1 MPAPVESYGLPAA
14 DGWFPFGHYSDAV
27 WDTTKMN
34 NVSQHFITAYLD
46 LHLKGDTAKAD
57 YFDVVPSGNDA
68 VWAVDDNGD
77 PTVEHTYWTGF
88 RPRSAF
94 GLMFET
100 KRPVE

>member
-1 MPAPVESYGLPAA
+1 M
-14 DGWFPFGHYSDAV
+14 
-27 WDTTKMN
+27 
-34 NVSQHFITAYLD
+34 D
-46 LHLKGDTAKAD
+46 LHLKGDTVKAD

-77 PTVEHTYWTGF
+77 PTAEHTYWTGF
-88 RPRSAF
+88 RPRSGF